1 MKAFDFNRFTNV
13 ARWDLTVNSKFYTR
27 SALLM
32 VAIICMP
39 VVLYYLYSMLTKGL
53 FLGMETHDDIVVF
66 NACNVFLGIFYTIIS
81 SGYIFHNLL
90 TKQGRINELT
100 LPATNLERFLWHV
113 VVIVFGVSV
122 VFFIG
127 VVCSDMLHALFR
139 LAIPHAEIKSITYDL
154 YFDPKSWEEIEVFGV
169 HNFGVLL
176 FFAILVC
183 CYFRTFCLANAWKY
197 KYNIPWTFLFYF
209 IFQNALGLMMLFVG
223 KFLISPELAREFGE
237 WIGGI
242 NPTFGIVCLNIL
254 AVLFYVGIWYL
265 TYRLYCRAQIT
276 TRRNP

>member
-1 MKAFDFNRFTNV
+1 MKAFDFNRFLNV
-13 ARWDLTVNSKFYTR
+13 ARWDLSVNSKFYTR

-39 VVLYYLYSMLTKGL
+39 IVIYYLYNMLTNG
-53 FLGMETHDDIVVF
+53 FFFTTETYDNIYSFVSIDTILGFV
-66 NACNVFLGIFYTIIS
+66 YTIIT

-113 VVIVFGVSV
+113 VVIV
-122 VFFIG
+122 IG
-127 VVCSDMLHALFR
+127 VQVVWLVGILCSDLLHALFR
-139 LAIPHAEIKSITYDL
+139 LAIPHAEIKSIT
-154 YFDPKSWEEIEVFGV
+154 KVFLDYSALSDITP
-169 HNFGVLL
+169 FGHHSFGIIL
-176 FFAILVC
+176 FFFIMFC
-183 CYFRTFCLANAWKY
+183 CYVRSFCLGNAWKY

-209 IFQNALGLMMLFVG
+209 VFQNAFGLLLL
-223 KFLISPELAREFGE
+223 FLIKLFISREFAQSIAE
-237 WIGGI
+237 WISGT
-242 NPTFGIVCLNIL
+242 NPTVWIVCLNIF
-254 AVLFYVGIWYL
+254 AVLLYVGIWCL